1 MIDGHLKYQGVS
13 PGMVAYEILGRG
25 VTGGFAVDADVSVIR
40 SLVGDL
46 FTNTNLHYSGNSIH
60 FGGHA
65 ILADDGFRAQI
76 RAQIGYY
83 SIDITQNDTI
93 IPLLEFISILEK
105 YKP

>member
-1 MIDGHLKYQGVS
+1 MIDGHLKYQDVS

-60 FGGHA
+60 FGGHV
-65 ILADDGFRAQI
+65 ILADDGL

-83 SIDITQNDTI
+83 TIDITQNDTI

>member
-46 FTNTNLHYSGNSIH
+46 FTNTNLYYSGNSIH
-60 FGGHA
+60 FGGHV
-65 ILADDGFRAQI
+65 ILNENGTKG
-76 RAQIGYY
+76 QIGYY
-83 SIDITQNDTI
+83 TIDITPNDTI

>member
-1 MIDGHLKYQGVS
+1 MIDGHLKYQDVS

-46 FTNTNLHYSGNSIH
+46 FTNTNFHYSGNSIH
-60 FGGHA
+60 FGGHV

-76 RAQIGYY
+76 GYY
-83 SIDITQNDTI
+83 TIDITQNDTI